1 MNTFIGTLQHEM
13 NYVMLTQETITTV
26 KASLPILEKY
36 GHQITDLFYEQLFQR
51 HPQLR
56 NVFNMTHQKQGG
68 QSKVLAQA
76 IFQYIHYIDQLD
88 MLRLIAKNI
97 NEKHASLNITPKMYD
112 LLGEVLLSAMQKV
125 LGEYAT
131 PQLMK
136 AWKLAYQQLA
146 QLFIEVEEDLYARR
160 EKRSGGF
167 RGKRKFIV
175 VKRVRENQET
185 VSFYLK
191 PASGQRSPDFLPG
204 QYVALTVDIPGE
216 PHQHTRNYS
225 LSDCPGKDCLRI
237 TMRREKGG
245 VVSEYFHDHV
255 KVDDIVLLGM
265 PSGAFTLQ
273 TSRRPVMLI
282 AGGIGITP
290 LLSMYK
296 YLSEHT
302 SKQGCL
308 IQCVNNGSE
317 RVFFREI
324 SQYHTNRTKAVALHA
339 EPLANEQQGVH
350 YDFKGYLTTAILRE
364 LMVSSATEFYLCGP
378 PAFMRHALGL
388 LQALRV
394 DESNV
399 FYEFFGP
406 EENLVVSANSAVA

>member
-1 MNTFIGTLQHEM
+1 
-13 NYVMLTQETITTV
+13 MLTQETIATV

-36 GHQITDLFYEQLFQR
+36 GHQVTDLFYQQLFQR
-51 HPQLR
+51 QPQLR
-56 NVFNMTHQKQGG
+56 NIFNMTHQKQGG

-97 NEKHASLNITPKMYD
+97 NAKHASLNITPKMYEF
-112 LLGEVLLSAMQKV
+112 LGDVLLSAMQEV

-131 PQLMK
+131 PQLMQ
-136 AWKLAYQQLA
+136 AWQLAYQQLA
-146 QLFIEVEEDLYARR
+146 QLFIDVEEDLYARR

-191 PASGQRSPDFLPG
+191 PASGQRVPDFLPG
-204 QYVALTVDIPGE
+204 QYVALTVNIPGA

-225 LSDCPGKDCLRI
+225 LSDCPGKDYLRI
-237 TMRREKGG
+237 TIRRAEGG
-245 VVSEYFHDHV
+245 VVSEYFHNHV
-255 KVDDIVLLGM
+255 KVDDIVQLGM
-265 PSGAFTLQ
+265 PSGTFTLQ
-273 TSRRPVMLI
+273 TSTRPAMLI

-296 YLSEHT
+296 YLSANT
-302 SKQGCL
+302 SRQGSL
-308 IQCVNNGSE
+308 IHCVKDGSE
-317 RVFFREI
+317 RIFFQEI
-324 SQYHTNRTKAVALHA
+324 SQYHTHRTKVIAVHA
-339 EPLANEQQGVH
+339 EPLSTEKPEVH
-350 YDFKGYLTTAILRE
+350 YDFGGYLTATILRE
-364 LMVSSATEFYLCGP
+364 LMVSPATEFYLCGP
-378 PAFMRHALGL
+378 PPFMKHTLGL
-388 LQALRV
+388 LQTLRV

-406 EENLVVSANSAVA
+406 EENLVVSANSVVV